1 MPGRGYRLG
10 MMAHSRRTLCG
21 EDALIPVWHA
31 ERLARLH
38 PHSRLMLSRDAD
50 HDRWFGLMTGDRWQ
64 QILHWLG
71 VP

>member
-1 MPGRGYRLG
+1 
-10 MMAHSRRTLCG
+10 
-21 EDALIPVWHA
+21 
-31 ERLARLH
+31 
-38 PHSRLMLSRDAD
+38 MLSRDAD